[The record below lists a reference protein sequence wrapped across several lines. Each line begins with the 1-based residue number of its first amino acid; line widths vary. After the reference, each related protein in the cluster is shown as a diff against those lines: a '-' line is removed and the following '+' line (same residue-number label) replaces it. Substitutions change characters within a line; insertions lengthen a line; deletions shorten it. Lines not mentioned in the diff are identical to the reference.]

1 MNSIL
6 ILTTIF
12 LPFIAAFAVRIFLE
26 RERTKNIAA
35 WSVIGISAL
44 ELVLVLCLIIN
55 CFYKKNAEND
65 IITVA
70 GTAGLGLNFMYSGFR
85 AVFAILTAF
94 AWLVTFMFS
103 KDYMSKDNMV
113 VRYDFFNLL
122 TLGATFGIFF
132 SADFF
137 TLFVFFEIM
146 SFSSFM
152 WVTHRQTKESLYAAG
167 TYLGIAVAGGLA
179 ILMGIFLV
187 YDELGT
193 VMFSQLIEL
202 GRPLADKTKLY
213 IAAGCMFAGFGAK
226 AGAFPLHVWLPESYT
241 QAPVPATAL
250 LSAILSKTGIFG
262 LLLVSSSIFAHDA
275 YWGLFLMIVGV
286 LTMILGGIRGV
297 LSSNLKTTI
306 AYSSMSQIGFIIFG
320 IAMQDIIGQLFNNM
334 TQMSAK
340 MFEIQQEAFEMAAGG
355 TVLHMV
361 NHSLVKLVLFL
372 IAGTVFMN
380 TGDYDLNRVR
390 GFGRNKPFLN
400 VCFLAGAAGVGG
412 IPLLNGYIS
421 KTLLHE
427 SIVEYQEM
435 IAEGFTGIDGFAG
448 TILAN
453 GDFFKAME
461 YLFLFAGGLTIAYM
475 AKLYIVLFV
484 EKNPDEMVQKSY
496 NYKKNYLSPLGRV
509 SIALCALPIPFI
521 GIIPHLTADKL
532 MKTGIELTDRE
543 INGFYNGFQI
553 VPHYFALS
561 NLAGALISIAIGA
574 LVYILIVRVFML
586 RREDHSSKCR
596 TYRDLWPVWL
606 DMEKYIYRAVI
617 YRAIP
622 FVICVFSR
630 ILDSITDWLVVFLRN
645 TVYKERPIPH
655 EWPEGNWMTR
665 LIGNSMEHGQKIY
678 CIFKGKKYE
687 KQQYTHKAALKEAE
701 LVEDMRII
709 ERSLSFGLFMF
720 CVGLGLTMIY
730 LLVIN

>member
-1 MNSIL
+1 MDSIL
-6 ILTTIF
+6 ILTIIF
-12 LPFIAAFAVRIFLE
+12 LPLIAAFVLRIFLGKE
-26 RERTKNIAA
+26 KTKSIAA
-35 WSVIGISAL
+35 WSVIGVSAVELLLVIS
-44 ELVLVLCLIIN
+44 LIAACYSSGGTGDN
-55 CFYKKNAEND
+55 
-65 IITVA
+65 IITIA
-70 GTAGLGLNFMYSGFR
+70 GTAGLGLNFTYSGFR
-85 AVFAILTAF
+85 AIFAVLTAL
-94 AWLVTFMFS
+94 AWLVTFMFA
-103 KDYMSKDNMV
+103 KDYMDKDKLV
-113 VRYDFFNLL
+113 VRYDFFNLI
-122 TLGATFGIFF
+122 TLSATFGIFF
-132 SADFF
+132 AADFF
-137 TLFVFFEIM
+137 TLFVFFEVM
-146 SFSSFM
+146 SFASFM
-152 WVTHRQTKESLYAAG
+152 WVAHRQTKEALYAAG

-193 VMFSQLIEL
+193 VMFNQLIEL
-202 GRPLADKTKLY
+202 GRPLTDKTKLY
-213 IAAGCMFAGFGAK
+213 IAAGCMFTGFGAK

-241 QAPVPATAL
+241 QAPVAATAL
-250 LSAILSKTGIFG
+250 LSAILSKTGIYG
-262 LLLVSSSIFAHDA
+262 LLLVSSSIFGHDA

-286 LTMILGGIRGV
+286 ITMVLGGIRGV

-320 IAMQDIIGQLFNNM
+320 IAMQNITGQLFNNM
-334 TQMSAK
+334 TQMSTK
-340 MFEIQQEAFEMAAGG
+340 MFEIGQEAFLMAAGG
-355 TVLHMV
+355 TLLHMV

-372 IAGTVFMN
+372 VAGTVFMN
-380 TGDYDLNRVR
+380 AGSYDLNRVR

-435 IAEGFTGIDGFAG
+435 IAEGFAGIDGFAG
-448 TILAN
+448 TILAD
-453 GDFFKAME
+453 GTFFKAME

-475 AKLYIVLFV
+475 TKLYIVLFI

-496 NYKKNYLSPLGRV
+496 NYKKNYLSPIGKA

-521 GIIPHLTADKL
+521 GMLPHFTADKL
-532 MKTGIELTDRE
+532 MKAGIELTD
-543 INGFYNGFQI
+543 IVNNGFTL

-561 NLAGALISIAIGA
+561 NLAGSLISIVIGA
-574 LVYILIVRVFML
+574 VVYIVIVRAFML
-586 RREDHSSKCR
+586 RRHDPMKKYR
-596 TYRDLWPVWL
+596 IYRDPWPVWL
-606 DMEKYIYRAVI
+606 DMEKYVYRAVL
-617 YRAIP
+617 YRAVP

-630 ILDSITDWLVVFLRN
+630 ILDSITDWIVILLRK
-645 TVYKERPIPH
+645 TIYKERPLPH

-665 LIGNSMEHGQKIY
+665 FIGALMEHGQKIY

-687 KQQYTHKAALKEAE
+687 KQQYAHKAALHQAE

-720 CVGLGLTMIY
+720 CVGLGLTMMY
-730 LLVIN
+730 LLIIN